1 MNNLSTT
8 NHTLEFLNLICQYCN
23 QSGTINL
30 KNIPTDKLKQ
40 LESCSESTVV
50 ETIKN
55 IGAIGDLL
63 FWSYQLEEP
72 PIESTD
78 QIGLLLR
85 SLSDLL
91 LKADFVRSE
100 AVYSLNNSK
109 M

>member
-1 MNNLSTT
+1 MNDKHPSIDTAT
-8 NHTLEFLNLICQYCN
+8 FLNLICEHGN
-23 QSGTINL
+23 KRHLNKL
-30 KNIPTDKLKQ
+30 PADKLKQ
-40 LESCSESTVV
+40 LESCADNTVIV
-50 ETIKN
+50 AAQG

-85 SLSDLL
+85 LLSDLL

-100 AVYSLNNSK
+100 AVYKLNNT
-109 M
+109 

>member
-1 MNNLSTT
+1 MNDLSTD
-8 NHTLEFLNLICQYCN
+8 NYTLEFLNLICQYCN
-23 QSGTINL
+23 KSGAINL
-30 KNIPTDKLKQ
+30 NNIPPAKLKQ

-50 ETIKN
+50 ETIKS

-78 QIGLLLR
+78 QIGMLLR

-100 AVYSLNNSK
+100 AVYSLNSIK
-109 M
+109 P